1 MIGAE
6 SKRVFTGFS
15 PLGFYYGLPY
25 QPVTAGSNPARF
37 RKGIDCS
44 KTFKNPIF
52 RGAKMRKSE
61 LQELTEMLGDIYG
74 SGRHYEIIKAE
85 KTGQYEGET
94 NGWTLTIK
102 PMTEEPAEKK
112 DEGADNESDK

>member
-1 MIGAE
+1 
-6 SKRVFTGFS
+6 
-15 PLGFYYGLPY
+15 
-25 QPVTAGSNPARF
+25 
-37 RKGIDCS
+37 
-44 KTFKNPIF
+44 
-52 RGAKMRKSE
+52 MRKSE

-85 KTGQYEGET
+85 KTGQYEDET

-112 DEGADNESDK
+112 DEGADDESDK